1 MEQIEEIQKKN
12 LNHFDTRPPMVSIQ
26 CFTYNHEPYIR
37 QCLEGFV
44 MQKTNFRIEAIV
56 HDDVSTDGTAAIIR
70 EYAEKYPNIIK
81 PIYETE
87 NQYSKHDGS
96 LERIM
101 DAECRG
107 KYVAFCEGDDCWTD
121 PYKLQKQ
128 VDYLESHPKCVLVH
142 TDLSVMDVN
151 TGEVQHKKWKRQKNY
166 NQIERDWG
174 KELVPL
180 ILQGKYSVQTLT
192 VCTRMDAVRQVYEEY
207 PEMKD
212 SKLLMG
218 DTPLWMAL
226 AKKGTFHFIP
236 EETACYHVISESAT
250 HSKNYS
256 NVIDFYVSCLY
267 MVEKFSALFSIP
279 DKDKDAAIQ
288 AYVYFLLKD
297 IYTDKREHRQEV
309 EEKILKGRSLCISNK
324 LLLSSIDSHVVVKK
338 SILFYVKTINRITQ
352 RLRLGMAK
360 YFWII

>member
-1 MEQIEEIQKKN
+1 MEEKNAIQTRS
-12 LNHFDTRPPMVSIQ
+12 LIQTDTRPLMVSIR
-26 CFTYNHEPYIR
+26 CITYNHEPYIR

-44 MQKTNFRIEAIV
+44 MQKTNFRFEAIV
-56 HDDVSTDGTAAIIR
+56 HDDASTDGTAAIIH
-70 EYAEKYPNIIK
+70 EYAEEYPDIIK

-96 LERIM
+96 LNRIM
-101 DAECRG
+101 DAACTG
-107 KYVAFCEGDDCWTD
+107 KYLAFCEGDDCWTD

-128 VDYLESHPKCVLVH
+128 VDYLESHLECVLVH
-142 TDLSVMDVN
+142 TDLSVQDVN
-151 TGEVQHKKWKRQKNY
+151 TGEMEHFKWKRQRNY

-174 KELVPL
+174 DKLVSL

-192 VCTRMDAVRQVYEEY
+192 VCARMDSIRRVRDEY
-207 PEMKD
+207 PEMADK
-212 SKLLMG
+212 KLLMG

-279 DKDKDAAIQ
+279 DKEKDAAIQ

-360 YFWII
+360 YFGII